1 MEDWRHQAAC
11 LDHDPETFFPT
22 GATGPIWQE
31 VERAKAICAGCPVS
45 APCLEWALDSGQLAG
60 VWGGLSEQERRW
72 CARRGGSA
80 QPQRTRR
87 AS

>member
-31 VERAKAICAGCPVS
+31 VERAKAICAGCSVS
-45 APCLEWALDSGQLAG
+45 TTCLEWALESGQLAG

-72 CARRGGSA
+72 CARRGSAA